1 MKTLYELVKDYLT
14 ESVEE
19 YEGQEVYGVDLADLL
34 TSNLQTNGTIEYFT
48 AGTLEKIAKRHNEY
62 AKVFEHIR
70 SNYGSDT
77 DLPNILA
84 MPERFDVEAY
94 YIVAGDILSKIPL
107 VDENWDDE
115 FELNKENINTIQKA
129 IKDDDRKYY

>member
-14 ESVEE
+14 ESVEG
-19 YEGQEVYGVDLADLL
+19 YEGQKVYGADLADLL
-34 TSNLQTNGTIEYFT
+34 TSNSQADGTIEYFT
-48 AGTLEKIAKRHNEY
+48 TGTLEKIAERYDEY
-62 AKVFEHIR
+62 ANVFEHIR

-77 DLPNILA
+77 DLLNILA

-107 VDENWDDE
+107 VDENWNDE